1 MPSLRERRPQE
12 TKQPETIRHHTS
24 LEKPFD
30 GLQNEAPCE
39 SVQDKGDDE
48 SVVHGEVAYGVWL
61 IDELGEVERT

>member
-1 MPSLRERRPQE
+1 M
-12 TKQPETIRHHTS
+12 KQPETIRHHTS

-30 GLQNEAPCE
+30 GLQKEGDAAPCE

-48 SVVHGEVAYGVWL
+48 FVVHGEVAYGVWL